1 MSATAFNLSGCKQI
15 EFIHGANIEW
25 NTRNF
30 SYTIQKDYNQVLFVV
45 QAGTNSDYLPSEL
58 VVKNGSPTLVY
69 SGVYPK
75 TGTQVINRY
84 RYALYKNVKRGT
96 TFTTRTVYVVDGA
109 SRTGFAMLCGF

>member
-1 MSATAFNLSGCKQI
+1 MTGAFSMGGSKQI

-30 SYTIQKDYNQVLFVV
+30 SYTIQKDYKQVLYVV
-45 QAGTNSDYLPSEL
+45 QAGTNSDYLPSDL

-69 SGVYPK
+69 SGVNPA
-75 TGTQVINRY
+75 TGKQVLNRY
-84 RYALYKNVKRGT
+84 RYALYKDVKSGT
-96 TFTTRTVYVVDGA
+96 TFTTKNVAVVDGA